1 MRAVDIIIKK
11 RDGEELTKEELDF
24 FIGGFTRDEI
34 HDYQASAWA
43 MAVLL
48 KGMTTRETTDLT
60 LAIANSGGRMD
71 LSGVVPVTVDKHST
85 GGVGDKTTLVV
96 EPAVAACGLA
106 VGKISGR
113 GLGFTGGTLDKME
126 SIPGFRFDLT
136 TGEFLKQLAST
147 GLVLSGQTGDL
158 APADGKLYA
167 LRDVTGTI
175 QSVPLIASSIMSKK
189 IAAGADAIL
198 LDVKTGLGAF
208 MRDLEEARRLA
219 RLMVSIAKQA
229 GRKAVAVLSDMNQPL
244 GKAVGNSLEV
254 REAIQTLR
262 GQGPQDF
269 QEHCLVV
276 AAHMLVLG
284 GIAED
289 ETGGRERIQEVI
301 DNGKAWEK
309 FELLVESQ
317 GGDVTYIQNP
327 ERLPEAQIIETVRSS
342 KSGYL
347 KEIHAQNVGETAV
360 LLGAGR
366 ERKGEP
372 IDHAVG
378 IEILHNVGDQV
389 SEGEALF
396 VIHANDETKLKAA
409 RQQLLDAHSFSDEPV
424 DRLPLFYGVIKSE
437 EIGDGLETQ

>member
-1 MRAVDIIIKK
+1 MRAVDIIINK
-11 RDGEELTKEELDF
+11 RDGKELNKDEIDF
-24 FIGGFTRDEI
+24 FIRGFVRDEVP
-34 HDYQASAWA
+34 DYQASAWA

-60 LAIANSGGRMD
+60 LAIANSGERMD
-71 LSGVVPVTVDKHST
+71 LSDVVPVVVDKHST

-126 SIPGFRFDLT
+126 SIPGFRVDLSKE
-136 TGEFLKQLAST
+136 EFMNQLAST

-175 QSVPLIASSIMSKK
+175 QSIPLIASSIMSKK

-198 LDVKTGLGAF
+198 LDVKVGLGAF
-208 MRDLEEARRLA
+208 MRDLDEARRLA

-229 GRKAVAVLSDMNQPL
+229 GRRAVAVISDMNQPL

-254 REAIQTLR
+254 REAIETLQ

-269 QEHCLVV
+269 REHCVVV

-284 GIAED
+284 GIAKD
-289 ETGGRERIQEVI
+289 EAEGRERITEVM

-309 FELLVESQ
+309 FVTLVETQ
-317 GGDVTYIQNP
+317 GGEVKYIRNP
-327 ERLPEAQIIETVRSS
+327 ERLPRAGRIETVESPS
-342 KSGYL
+342 SGYL
-347 KEIHAQNVGETAV
+347 EQVHARIVGETAV

-366 ERKGEP
+366 EKKGEP
-372 IDHAVG
+372 VDHAVG
-378 IEILHNVGDQV
+378 IEILRNVGEQV
-389 SEGEALF
+389 SKGDPLF
-396 VIHANDETKLKAA
+396 IIHANDETRLEAA
-409 RQQLLDAHSFSDEPV
+409 RRQLFEAHAFSDDAV
-424 DRLPLFYGVIKSE
+424 DRLPLFYGTITSD
-437 EIGDGLETQ
+437 EIEGAG